1 MPVKMLVF
9 LYRNPHLTPEEF
21 KKCYE
26 AHVKLVKKIAGGDF
40 PLSHHRNYV
49 SRNTVE
55 IPPDGSTAR
64 NAFTP
69 AIILRGR
76 QPDFDFDAYAELTFS
91 NQVAYQAFAAKI
103 YAPDAA
109 AQITADEDKFLD
121 RLKMGMALV
130 GEVRVTVK

>member
-1 MPVKMLVF
+1 MLVF

-26 AHVKLVKKIAGGDF
+26 AHIKLVKKIAGGDF
-40 PLSHHRNYV
+40 PLSHHRNYI

-69 AIILRGR
+69 ATILRGR

-91 NQVAYQAFAAKI
+91 DQVAS
-103 YAPDAA
+103 

-121 RLKMGMALV
+121 RLRMGIALV